1 MKANRPTDVLRLQ
14 PHMIPA
20 LRASFSSAV
29 EQVED
34 ALANLGR
41 GGYLSRPWLGDDVSA
56 SVAAYYT
63 GRAMDD
69 PDSSYRTLHQYRD
82 ELRRIHDTLQQ
93 METAY
98 LRTESRTSDAF
109 RHQA

>member
-1 MKANRPTDVLRLQ
+1 MEERPTDVLRLQ

-20 LRASFSSAV
+20 LRATFSSAV

-41 GGYLSRPWLGDDVSA
+41 GGYLPSPWLGDETSKN
-56 SVAAYYT
+56 VAAYYNR
-63 GRAMDD
+63 RAMND
-69 PDSSYRTLHQYRD
+69 PDSSYHALHQYRD

-93 METAY
+93 METEY
-98 LRTESRTSDAF
+98 LRNEGSTAQTF
-109 RHQA
+109 RPQA